1 MTRVEQLHERLQR
14 QLGDANKL
22 LDEYHALEDRGSDT
36 AKEKREQFVKA
47 KEAAEQTRA
56 DMKDAERMSALA
68 DIQLV
73 RTEQSPGRSTSRPG
87 APSHAEARDLTPP
100 TSDQMRERRTLL
112 NRMVL
117 GNARLPDEQHERAV
131 EIFTVENLYLRVL
144 RATAGRG
151 SQHDDLTK
159 EERDAW
165 GAYIERAITDGLVT
179 GTAASG
185 AEFVPDFVL
194 AQIHASRLYMGP
206 LAGDAL
212 PTIFNY
218 PSFGTFKLPTVTSL
232 DVTDATAAE
241 GADIAAQDV
250 TTGDVSIDDTKMVY
264 RTELSYEFFNSDI
277 TNFVNWLL
285 IRVGEYFG
293 ANINAARTTG
303 TGGIVGRANSNTRDS
318 RIPTARIS
326 APTDCGC
333 QEPYREAGG
342 AVFRPP
348 DHTDPHQGR
357 HGALPDDAPRRRGR
371 K

>member
-36 AKEKREQFVKA
+36 AKEKREQFVTA

-112 NRMVL
+112 DRMM
-117 GNARLPDEQHERAV
+117 GRNSRLADQEYERAV
-131 EIFTVENLYLRVL
+131 EIFPVENLYLRVL
-144 RATAGRG
+144 RASAGRG
-151 SQHDDLTK
+151 SQHDDLNR

-232 DVTDATAAE
+232 DVTNATAAE
-241 GADIAAQDV
+241 GVDIAAQDV

-326 APTDCGC
+326 APT
-333 QEPYREAGG
+333 
-342 AVFRPP
+342 AVDVRNLHRRSWRCSISAARPP
-348 DHTDPHQGR
+348 RSTSG
-357 HGALPDDAPRRRGR
+357 APRSFT
-371 K
+371 